1 MAYLACMIIGSMVTI
16 VCACMCAVGEDD
28 NNKRNSDNYC
38 LLLSVSGMYIAV
50 VDKETGEIIEVY
62 KNAGKE
68 GRDFKYEREEL
79 K

>member
-16 VCACMCAVGEDD
+16 ACACICAIDKDDSKD
-28 NNKRNSDNYC
+28 NNNNYC

-50 VDKETGEIIEVY
+50 IDKETGEVIEVY

-68 GRDFKYEREEL
+68 GRDFKYEREGL